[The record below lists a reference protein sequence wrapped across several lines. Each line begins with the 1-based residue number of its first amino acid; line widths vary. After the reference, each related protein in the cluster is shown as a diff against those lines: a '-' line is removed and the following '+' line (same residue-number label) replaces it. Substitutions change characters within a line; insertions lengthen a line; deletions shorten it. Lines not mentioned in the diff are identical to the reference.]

1 MRGMVIGTG
10 LVLALLAGGWL
21 GAETLASNRVAALIA
36 QDPALQAAS
45 VSPLRDPRRIGVALS
60 EPSWSDPALSISLP
74 WARLFLSPASP
85 LTARLDLP
93 DGAAVTQGGQV
104 MQLGLSVP
112 VASMALSPLNGMAPN
127 RLDVQARDLTLD
139 GQPLGR
145 GWDRMPRAPR
155 APPMTSIWGWPT
167 CTSVDWRSW
176 GWTPVRSPDRCRS
189 RGRCGSGWT
198 ARPRSAATPRRRSSA
213 GRPPVWTCA
222 PTRSACASWVA
233 CRATTRAWPKG
244 RWRCIP
250 QTRMR

>member
-1 MRGMVIGTG
+1 MRRMVIGTG

-104 MQLGLSVP
+104 MQLGLSAP
-112 VASMALSPLNGMAPN
+112 VASMATVARAWRALNRAGRRPRDADGWTASPGQGLSLQ
-127 RLDVQARDLTLD
+127 RSW
-139 GQPLGR
+139 R
-145 GWDRMPRAPR
+145 GWDRMRRAPR
-155 APPMTSIWGWPT
+155 APPMTLIW
-167 CTSVDWRSW
+167 D
-176 GWTPVRSPDRCRS
+176 
-189 RGRCGSGWT
+189 
-198 ARPRSAATPRRRSSA
+198 
-213 GRPPVWTCA
+213 
-222 PTRSACASWVA
+222 
-233 CRATTRAWPKG
+233 
-244 RWRCIP
+244 
-250 QTRMR
+250 